1 MDQSIENG
9 AAHQELPDK
18 SQILGKKQG
27 ILLLENE
34 KKESKKLK
42 TVQKL
47 LEQINQSRQYHRA
60 GTARVVEEMFN
71 RKLTKN

>member
-1 MDQSIENG
+1 MVQSIENG
-9 AAHQELPDK
+9 VALQELPDK
-18 SQILGKKQG
+18 SQILGKKQR

-42 TVQKL
+42 TLQKL
-47 LEQINQSRQYHRA
+47 LEQISQGPQYHRA